1 MANEI
6 RIDSFAVFFP
16 FLFIFFFR
24 EPFEYVEITHSP
36 RIALQFIIRLFHIE
50 ILVEFLVDKQI

>member
-6 RIDSFAVFFP
+6 RIFLFAVFFP
-16 FLFIFFFR
+16 FLFVFFR

>member
-6 RIDSFAVFFP
+6 RIFLFAVFFP
-16 FLFIFFFR
+16 FLFVFFR

-36 RIALQFIIRLFHIE
+36 RIASSS
-50 ILVEFLVDKQI
+50 